1 MPISIKSW
9 RICSIQGIPIN
20 VDITF
25 AALVCFCMI
34 ANRSIIAGI
43 VSAALVGLSIV
54 AHELGHSMSALAF
67 GFKTRSIT
75 LSVLGGCAMLEDIP
89 RVPLQEILVAIAGPA
104 ISFFFGISGIV
115 LAHAIG
121 EGGAVGS
128 LSSSF
133 GWLNLILGVFNL
145 LPGFPMDGGRVLR
158 AALSHFLKNRSKA
171 TWWAMKVGKGIALVF
186 GGLGALLL
194 LTGQINGVTLPLIA
208 WFIWKASEQEYLNSL
223 YRP

>member
-34 ANRSIIAGI
+34 ANGSITAGI
-43 VSAALVGLSIV
+43 VSAAFVGLSILG
-54 AHELGHSMSALAF
+54 HELGHSMSALAF

-75 LSVLGGCAMLEDIP
+75 LLVIGGCAMLEDIP
-89 RVPLQEILVAIAGPA
+89 RVPLQEILIAIAGPA

-171 TWWAMKVGKGIALVF
+171 TWWAMKVGRWMAVIL
-186 GGLGALLL
+186 GGLGFISLVA
-194 LTGQINGVTLPLIA
+194 GAPNGVMLILIA
-208 WFIWKASEQEYLNSL
+208 WFIWKAGEQEYLNSL